1 MKKWAPLAS
10 ALLLAGCAVG
20 PDYERPELGAVQQ
33 DFRVPIELQQARS
46 LAAVEW
52 FEMFNDPYLNQLVQV
67 ALANNLE
74 LAGALERVEQA
85 RARTAV
91 SRSAFGPQIRGSVQ
105 NTPAP
110 GGDGNDASFTSGVGF
125 NWELDLL
132 GKLRRA
138 DEATRAE
145 LLATEDGARAV
156 MSSLVVS
163 VAQAWFSLQELD
175 EEERILVR
183 TLGSQEESL
192 ELVRSQLNSGVA
204 SRAEEQ
210 QAIAQLASTRAR
222 LPQVQQQ
229 VVFAENTLSLLLG
242 QAPQAFADRP
252 QRRPVTLLDDKEV
265 ALGLPVELLE
275 RRPDVRAAEQRLHAA
290 TARVGVA
297 VANRFPVPTIGLS
310 GLFGRYSTDLNDLY
324 SGSAT
329 NFSGWGPYIDIPII
343 DWGRAKGNEDAA
355 RAAMAEALT
364 NYRRTVLIA
373 LREVS
378 DSVYAFTYSAEVID
392 AQLTYAEAAAES
404 LSLQKSR
411 FASGVSGYVN
421 VLDAER
427 ELLSA
432 EIGLSQAEL
441 SRVNAYLEIYRSLGG
456 GWSDEALQRALS
468 DSPRDQP

>member
-1 MKKWAPLAS
+1 MKKLIPLVS
-10 ALLLAGCAVG
+10 VLLLAGCAVG
-20 PDYERPELGAVQQ
+20 PNFERPELDVMEQGY
-33 DFRVPIELQQARS
+33 RVPIELNQARS
-46 LAAVEW
+46 LATVEW
-52 FEMFNDPYLNQLVQV
+52 FALFNDPYLDQLIQT
-67 ALANNLE
+67 ALSNNLE

-91 SRSAFGPQIRGSVQ
+91 SRSAFGPQVSASMG

-110 GGDGNDASFTSGVGF
+110 GGDGNDASFTAGIGF

-163 VAQAWFSLQELD
+163 VAQSWFSLQELD
-175 EEERILVR
+175 EEQRIVLR
-183 TLGSQEESL
+183 TLRSQEESL
-192 ELVRSQLNSGVA
+192 ALVRSQLASGIA

-210 QAIAQLASTRAR
+210 QAIAQLASTQAR
-222 LPQVQQQ
+222 LPQVKQQI
-229 VVFAENTLSLLLG
+229 VFAENTLSLLIG

-252 QRRPVTLLDDKEV
+252 QRRPVELIDDRDL
-265 ALGLPVELLE
+265 ALGLPAELLE

-310 GLFGRYSTDLNDLY
+310 GLFGRYSADLGDLG
-324 SGSAT
+324 SGSAI
-329 NFSGWGPYIDIPII
+329 NFSGWGPYIDLPIL
-343 DWGRAKGNEDAA
+343 DWGRAKGNEQAA
-355 RAAMAEALT
+355 RAATAEALT
-364 NYRRTVLIA
+364 DYRRTVLVA

-378 DSVYAFTYSAEVID
+378 DSVHAFSYSAEVIE
-392 AQLTYAEAAAES
+392 AHTTYAQAAGES

-411 FASGVSGYVN
+411 FVSGVSGYVN

-427 ELLSA
+427 QLLSA
-432 EIGLSQAEL
+432 EIGLAQAEL
-441 SRVNAYLEIYRSLGG
+441 SRVNAYLDLYRALGG
-456 GWSDEALQRALS
+456 GWSDQALQSALTS
-468 DSPRDQP
+468 VTE